1 MSVFRPPGDISNL
14 DPSTVRVGP
23 LTVVPAVPQSAR
35 PDAVRALKAGV
46 VGPYEILAD
55 FDRNMIDLVA
65 KLRAANGDWSRIP
78 AMVVDQLIALSAVE
92 QMHFSA
98 AGRQRPDKAIEAAA
112 QTFRDIAIFDCGAD
126 SI

>member
-78 AMVVDQLIALSAVE
+78 PMVVDQLIALSAVE

-98 AGRQRPDKAIEAAA
+98 GGKLRPDNMMRLAAE
-112 QTFRDIAIFDCGAD
+112 QFRAIAIGDCGAD
-126 SI
+126 AI

>member
-1 MSVFRPPGDISNL
+1 MPFRPPGPITAL

-23 LTVVPAVPQSAR
+23 LTAAPAVPQSAR

-46 VGPYEILAD
+46 VGPFAVLAD
-55 FDRNMIDLVA
+55 FDRNMTDLVA

-78 AMVVDQLIALSAVE
+78 PMVVDQLIALSAVE
-92 QMHFSA
+92 LMHFSA

-112 QTFRDIAIFDCGAD
+112 QTFRNIAIGDCGAD
-126 SI
+126 KI